1 MTNYYVGE
9 FQSEKTLEK
18 ENRQVKFHF
27 NILPIYYT
35 FKIQWIEIILN
46 KISHFL
52 TVWAKMVLQRSASV
66 RTTLSMVMKKTSKFQ
81 YFLSLFNV
89 AILLA
94 SLILLFFGLALKF
107 SYYID
112 YFDFIDTNFKVV
124 PNMLIILGSIMF
136 VVSAISFIGFGT
148 DTKWPYIIICII
160 MTIMSLALLGN

>member
-1 MTNYYVGE
+1 
-9 FQSEKTLEK
+9 
-18 ENRQVKFHF
+18 
-27 NILPIYYT
+27 
-35 FKIQWIEIILN
+35 
-46 KISHFL
+46 
-52 TVWAKMVLQRSASV
+52 MVLQRSASV

-160 MTIMSLALLGN
+160 MTILSLALLGNQSVELRPITLFVIFALDMILFKQSVIFSFSYNIFSYRFICFLNF

>member
-1 MTNYYVGE
+1 
-9 FQSEKTLEK
+9 
-18 ENRQVKFHF
+18 
-27 NILPIYYT
+27 
-35 FKIQWIEIILN
+35 
-46 KISHFL
+46 
-52 TVWAKMVLQRSASV
+52 MVLQRSASV

-148 DTKWPYIIICII
+148 DTKWPYIIISII
-160 MTIMSLALLGN
+160 MTILSLALLGN